1 MTKALTSKLK
11 PHVLERPKRLSKS
24 HLWQLQSEWFDKR
37 GATAW
42 SQATVPSYVTSNPF
56 IARCFARQIL
66 GILRDL
72 KAQGLR
78 ADQPLYILELGAGSG
93 RFAYHFLSFF
103 TELLAKSAL
112 HSARFCYV
120 LSDRSPKTL
129 DFWRQHPRLEPYFE
143 NGTLDLSLFDSVND
157 TSLELEQGKKTLR
170 AGDLRNPLIVIANY
184 LFDSLPH
191 DAFRAQDG
199 ELSECLVGLTG
210 AAASALPPTTKIAPS
225 LEDLAPK
232 HAYRSIP
239 DSYYKETHRDGI
251 LRDYRQALSDSH
263 FLIPVGAL
271 GCLDHLRTLAGE
283 RLILISADMGPGHLS
298 EVEGQL
304 APVWNTHGSISL
316 PVNFD
321 AIGRYA
327 KSMAGEA
334 MLTAPDP
341 AHLTLG
347 VFILGVS
354 TENLAETR
362 LAFNE
367 AFAEPGP
374 DAYFVIKK
382 QLERF
387 FYGLSF
393 EGIKACLRLSHWD
406 AEILQL
412 FYPRILELTGEGLS
426 PQQEEALL
434 GMLGEVWSGHFA
446 VDDDFDLPYHLGSLL
461 HGIGYYHESLEY
473 LEHSLHVSGP
483 TSPTLHLM
491 GLCHYGLRKH
501 EAARTFFIR
510 SLEVDNDQQNSRDM
524 LQRLA
529 LRRHQP

>member
-1 MTKALTSKLK
+1 MTNALTSKME
-11 PHVLERPKRLSKS
+11 PHVLERPKRFSKS
-24 HLWQLQSEWFDKR
+24 RLWQLQSEWFEKR
-37 GATAW
+37 GAAAW
-42 SQATVPSYVTSNPF
+42 RETIVPSYVTSNPF

-66 GILRDL
+66 GAFRDL
-72 KAQGLR
+72 ENQGLQP
-78 ADQPLYILELGAGSG
+78 DQPIYILELGAGSG

-103 TELLAKSAL
+103 TELLARSTLYAT
-112 HSARFCYV
+112 RFCYV
-120 LSDRSPKTL
+120 LSDQSPKTL

-157 TSLELEQGKKTLR
+157 TSLKLEQGKKTLH
-170 AGDLRNPLIVIANY
+170 AGNLRNPLIVIANY

-191 DAFRAQDG
+191 DAFRAQRG
-199 ELSECLVGLTG
+199 ELSECLVGLTSTE
-210 AAASALPPTTKIAPS
+210 ASALASTAEVAPS

-239 DSYYKETHRDGI
+239 DSYYGETHRDGI

-271 GCLDHLRTLAGE
+271 GCLDHLRTLAEE
-283 RLILISADMGPGHLS
+283 RLILISADMGPGHPS
-298 EVEGQL
+298 EVEGQP

-327 KSMAGEA
+327 KSMAGEVL
-334 MLTAPDP
+334 LTAPDP

-347 VFILGVS
+347 VFILGLP
-354 TENLAETR
+354 TENLVETK

-374 DAYFVIKK
+374 DAFFVIKK

-393 EGIKACLRLSHWD
+393 EGIKACLRLSQWD

-412 FYPRILELTGEGLS
+412 FYPRILELAGENLS
-426 PQQEEALL
+426 PRQEEALSWMI
-434 GMLGEVWSGHFA
+434 GKIWSGHFA
-446 VDDDFDLPYHLGSLL
+446 IDDDSDLPFHLGSLL
-461 HGIGYYHESLEY
+461 HSIGYFNESLEY

-491 GLCHYGLRKH
+491 GLCHYSLRKF
-501 EAARTFFIR
+501 EAARTHFIR
-510 SLEVDNDQQNSRDM
+510 SLEIDKDQQDSRDM

-529 LRRHQP
+529 LRHQP